1 MLQLNTKELMPSI
14 YTASDNAILIERIQ
28 NLSASSSPLWGK
40 MSVDQMCEHCIA
52 AINVAFGKQDLT
64 ISLPMRLLGRLLKNK
79 AFNSDFGKNSP
90 TAKEFRITTHS
101 VFEKSQAQ
109 LIACVQE
116 FAKGTSVI
124 TVMHH
129 PFWGKM
135 SFEDW
140 DKLMWRHLDH
150 HLRQFGV

>member
-1 MLQLNTKELMPSI
+1 MISI
-14 YTASDNAILIERIQ
+14 FDPSDNAQFIHRIQ
-28 NLSASSSPLWGK
+28 NLQADTPAIWGK

-64 ISLPMRLLGRLLKNK
+64 ISFPMRLLGRLLKNK

-90 TAKEFRITTHS
+90 TAKEFRITSHS
-101 VFEKSQAQ
+101 DFEKSRDQ

-124 TVMHH
+124 TVMQH

-135 SFEDW
+135 SYEDW

>member
-1 MLQLNTKELMPSI
+1 MPSI
-14 YTASDNAILIERIQ
+14 YTASDNAILIERIL
-28 NLSASSSPLWGK
+28 NLSDNSTPLWGK

-64 ISLPMRLLGRLLKNK
+64 ISFPMRLLGRLLKNK

-90 TAKEFRITTHS
+90 MAKEFRITSHS
-101 VFEKSQAQ
+101 DFEKSQTQ

-140 DKLMWRHLDH
+140 DKLMYRHLDH

>member
-1 MLQLNTKELMPSI
+1 MASIYNTSDNTQLINRIQKLNT
-14 YTASDNAILIERIQ
+14 
-28 NLSASSSPLWGK
+28 SSTPLWGK

-64 ISLPMRLLGRLLKNK
+64 ISFPMRLLGRLLKNK

-90 TAKEFRITTHS
+90 TAKEFRITAHS
-101 VFEKSQAQ
+101 DFEKSRDQ

-124 TVMHH
+124 TVMYH

>member
-1 MLQLNTKELMPSI
+1 MPSI
-14 YTASDNAILIERIQ
+14 YSTSDNAILIERIQ
-28 NLSASSSPLWGK
+28 NLSANSTPLWGK

-64 ISLPMRLLGRLLKNK
+64 ISFPMRLLGRLLKNK

-90 TAKEFRITTHS
+90 TAKEFRITAHS
-101 VFEKSQAQ
+101 VFEKSRDQ

-116 FAKGTSVI
+116 FVKGTSVI

-135 SFEDW
+135 SYEDW
-140 DKLMWRHLDH
+140 DKLMYRHLDH

>member
-1 MLQLNTKELMPSI
+1 MPSI

-28 NLSASSSPLWGK
+28 NLSANSTPLWGK

-64 ISLPMRLLGRLLKNK
+64 ISFPMRLLGRLLKNK

-90 TAKEFRITTHS
+90 TAKEFRITSHS
-101 VFEKSQAQ
+101 DFEKSQAQ

-135 SFEDW
+135 SYEDW
-140 DKLMWRHLDH
+140 DKLMYRHLDH

>member
-1 MLQLNTKELMPSI
+1 MPSI
-14 YTASDNAILIERIQ
+14 YDTSDNALLIERIQ
-28 NLSASSSPLWGK
+28 NLNANSAPLWGK

-64 ISLPMRLLGRLLKNK
+64 ISFPMRLLGRLLKNK

-90 TAKEFRITTHS
+90 TAKEFRITAHS
-101 VFEKSQAQ
+101 DFEKSQTQ

-135 SFEDW
+135 SYEDW
-140 DKLMWRHLDH
+140 DKLMYRHLDH

>member
-1 MLQLNTKELMPSI
+1 MPSI

-28 NLSASSSPLWGK
+28 NLSANPTPLWGK

-64 ISLPMRLLGRLLKNK
+64 ISFPMRLLGRLLKNK

-90 TAKEFRITTHS
+90 TAKEFRITAHS
-101 VFEKSQAQ
+101 DFEKSRDQ

-124 TVMHH
+124 AVMHH

-135 SFEDW
+135 SYEDW
-140 DKLMWRHLDH
+140 DKLMYRHLDH

>member
-1 MLQLNTKELMPSI
+1 MPSI

-90 TAKEFRITTHS
+90 TAKEFRITAHS
-101 VFEKSQAQ
+101 DFEKSRDQ

-140 DKLMWRHLDH
+140 DKLMYRHLDH

>member
-1 MLQLNTKELMPSI
+1 
-14 YTASDNAILIERIQ
+14 
-28 NLSASSSPLWGK
+28 
-40 MSVDQMCEHCIA
+40 
-52 AINVAFGKQDLT
+52 
-64 ISLPMRLLGRLLKNK
+64 MRLLGRLLKNK

-90 TAKEFRITTHS
+90 TAKEFRITGHS
-101 VFEKSQAQ
+101 DLEKSRAQ

-124 TVMHH
+124 TIMHH

-140 DKLMWRHLDH
+140 DKLMYRHLDH